1 MPKKKYVHVRLVD
14 GGQSLVQIIALSQ
27 TQVQCTI
34 GCPNFFLEFCNLFCT
49 RAAYSYGEPPQKFS
63 SLKTNQKKKPALFQI
78 IALSQTQMH
87 CTHLLPNMSL
97 IFSKIGKRSRI
108 CVRSP
113 LPPNIFIPFFLFFLR
128 LRSSESELMFAIR
141 FQRCVQCSF

>member
-1 MPKKKYVHVRLVD
+1 MTIKSCKEWVPIKVSLKKIFLFNLLIFFDQSCVFMCRATTKTFKFKDQPKK
-14 GGQSLVQIIALSQ
+14 
-27 TQVQCTI
+27 
-34 GCPNFFLEFCNLFCT
+34 E
-49 RAAYSYGEPPQKFS
+49 S
-63 SLKTNQKKKPALFQI
+63 SLFQI

-141 FQRCVQCSF
+141 FQCCVQCSFRSIYRWLGR